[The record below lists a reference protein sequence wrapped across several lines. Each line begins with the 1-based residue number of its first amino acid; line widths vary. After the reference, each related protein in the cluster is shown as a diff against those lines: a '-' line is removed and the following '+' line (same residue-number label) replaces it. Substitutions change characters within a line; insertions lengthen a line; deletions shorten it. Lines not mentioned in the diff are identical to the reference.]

1 MSVSRPQFFPA
12 ALAAHSVESLYAM
25 HGREH
30 SWIYWLSLCGI
41 SAAIGALPLVSVDL
55 TVRSGGVV
63 RPASERVELKAA
75 VSGRIARVLVRDND
89 RVEAGQVLLELTA
102 RDAEERLAH
111 NRDLQREKADVVA
124 DLVELTSKLVRTD
137 QASSSISDLQS
148 VHVSLTTRLL
158 TRGHAQFLAQLE
170 ASRLALGRARR
181 LRERTAAL
189 SARGIVTDQ
198 ERDEAIYAY
207 DRAAADLQLL
217 VQQILAGWQS
227 ELRDEQTALGQLVSE
242 QNRLKEE
249 LTLSTLR
256 APATG
261 TLQGLNGLDAGSYV
275 MGGQSLG
282 YVSPDDQLL
291 VETYVSPKDI
301 GLLHA
306 GLKSRLQ
313 IDAYPYTQWGMLD
326 GVIESVAADAISN
339 GSQAVF
345 KVLVRPAAFSLWL
358 PTGATGALRKGMTL
372 TARFVVA
379 RRSLLQVLYEDATG
393 WLDPQSHPSPS

>member
-1 MSVSRPQFFPA
+1 MSVSRPQLFPA

-41 SAAIGALPLVSVDL
+41 SAAIGALPLVSVEL

-89 RVEAGQVLLELTA
+89 RVSAGQVLLELTA
-102 RDAEERLAH
+102 RDAEERLSR
-111 NRDLQREKADVVA
+111 NRELQHEKADVVA
-124 DLVELTSKLVRTD
+124 DLVELTIKLVQPD
-137 QASSSISDLQS
+137 HAISSIADLES
-148 VHVSLTTRLL
+148 VHVWLTTRLL
-158 TRGHAQFLAQLE
+158 IRGHAQFLTQLE
-170 ASRLALGRARR
+170 ACRLALGRARR

-217 VQQILAGWQS
+217 IQQTLAGWQS

-275 MGGQSLG
+275 MGG
-282 YVSPDDQLL
+282 
-291 VETYVSPKDI
+291 
-301 GLLHA
+301 
-306 GLKSRLQ
+306 
-313 IDAYPYTQWGMLD
+313 
-326 GVIESVAADAISN
+326 
-339 GSQAVF
+339 
-345 KVLVRPAAFSLWL
+345 
-358 PTGATGALRKGMTL
+358 
-372 TARFVVA
+372 
-379 RRSLLQVLYEDATG
+379 
-393 WLDPQSHPSPS
+393 